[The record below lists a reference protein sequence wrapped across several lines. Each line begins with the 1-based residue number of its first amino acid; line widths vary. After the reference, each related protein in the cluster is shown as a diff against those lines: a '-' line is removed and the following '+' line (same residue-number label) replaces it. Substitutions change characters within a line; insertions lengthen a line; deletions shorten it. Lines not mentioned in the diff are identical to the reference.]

1 MGEQALIIPP
11 QTDRINTTMPQ
22 IIDTLIH
29 ARWIIPVVPQNSVL
43 DHYSLAIH
51 HGRIKA
57 ILPSEQAK
65 TDFEAKTVVELA
77 DHALIPGLINA
88 HTHASMNLFK
98 GLADDLPLMDWLN
111 KHIWP
116 AEQKWVGE
124 EFVTD
129 GTRLAIAEMIRSGTT
144 CFNDMYFFP
153 DMTARVSAAAGMRA
167 SVGMIVIDF
176 PSSWAEDTNA
186 YFNKGL
192 ALHDE
197 YRDHPLI
204 STSLAPHAPYSV
216 SDEPLKRVQMLA
228 NELDIPIHMH
238 VHETTDE
245 ISMGVEKYGKRP
257 IARLHDLNML
267 SPALNAVHMTQLNDE
282 EISLV
287 AENGVS
293 VVHCPQ
299 SNLKLA
305 SGFCPVSRL
314 DQAGVNIALGTDSS
328 ASNNNLDM
336 FEEMQLAAMLSKAVA
351 GDATAVPA
359 HRVLEMATINGAK
372 ALGLEQET
380 GSLEVGKAAD
390 ITAIDLGAINTQPVY
405 NPVSQIVY
413 AAHSEQ
419 VSDVWIAGKRVLKQ
433 GQLTTLDSTLLI
445 EKADYWKERIA
456 RSDM

>member
-1 MGEQALIIPP
+1 MP
-11 QTDRINTTMPQ
+11 QTV
-22 IIDTLIH
+22 DTLIH
-29 ARWIIPVVPQNSVL
+29 ARWIIPVVPQNTVL
-43 DHYSLAIH
+43 EQHALAIH

-65 TDFEAKTVVELA
+65 TQFEAKSVIELA

-88 HTHASMNLFK
+88 HTHAAMNLFK

-124 EFVTD
+124 EFVAD
-129 GTRLAIAEMIRSGTT
+129 GTRLAIAEMIRGGTT

-153 DMTARVSAAAGMRA
+153 DITAQVSAAAGMRA
-167 SVGMIVIDF
+167 SIGMIVIDF

-216 SDEPLKRVQMLA
+216 SDEPLNRVQMLS
-228 NELDIPIHMH
+228 NELDIPVHMH
-238 VHETTDE
+238 VHETRDE

-257 IARLHDLNML
+257 IARLNELNML
-267 SPALNAVHMTQLNDE
+267 SPALNAVHMTQLEDDE
-282 EISLV
+282 ITLI

-305 SGFCPVSRL
+305 SGFCPVTKL
-314 DQAGVNIALGTDSS
+314 ANAGINIALGTDSS

-351 GDATAVPA
+351 EDASAIPA
-359 HRVLEMATINGAK
+359 QQVLEMATINGAR

-380 GSLEVGKAAD
+380 GSLEIGKAAD
-390 ITAIDLGAINTQPVY
+390 ITAIDLSAVNTQPVY

-419 VSDVWIAGKRVLKQ
+419 VTDVWIAGKRVLKQ
-433 GQLTTLDSTLLI
+433 GQLTTLDPIQLI
-445 EKADYWKERIA
+445 EKANYWKERIVI
-456 RSDM
+456 SDT

>member
-1 MGEQALIIPP
+1 MP
-11 QTDRINTTMPQ
+11 QTV
-22 IIDTLIH
+22 DTLIH
-29 ARWIIPVVPQNSVL
+29 ARWIIPVVPQNTVL
-43 DHYSLAIH
+43 EQHALAIH

-65 TDFEAKTVVELA
+65 TQFDAKSVIELV

-88 HTHASMNLFK
+88 HTHAAMNLFK

-124 EFVTD
+124 EFVAD
-129 GTRLAIAEMIRSGTT
+129 GTRLAIAEMIRGGTT

-153 DMTARVSAAAGMRA
+153 DITAQVSAAAGMRA
-167 SVGMIVIDF
+167 SIGMIVIDF

-216 SDEPLKRVQMLA
+216 SDEPLNRVQMLS
-228 NELDIPIHMH
+228 NELDIPVHMH
-238 VHETTDE
+238 VHETRDE

-257 IARLHDLNML
+257 IARLNELNML
-267 SPALNAVHMTQLNDE
+267 SPALNAVHMTQLEDDE
-282 EISLV
+282 ITLI

-305 SGFCPVSRL
+305 SGFCPVNKL
-314 DQAGVNIALGTDSS
+314 AKAGINIALGTDSS

-351 GDATAVPA
+351 DDASAIPA
-359 HRVLEMATINGAK
+359 QQVLEMATINGAR
-372 ALGLEQET
+372 ALGIEQET
-380 GSLEVGKAAD
+380 GSLEIGKAAD
-390 ITAIDLGAINTQPVY
+390 IAAIDLSTVNTQPVY

-419 VSDVWIAGKRVLKQ
+419 VTDVWIAGKRVLKQ
-433 GQLTTLDSTLLI
+433 GQLSTLDPVQLI
-445 EKADYWKERIA
+445 EKAGYWKERISK
-456 RSDM
+456 SDA